1 MKPEL
6 KQRILKWTKRIVA
19 SIAVLLVAL
28 VLAGMSFQ
36 ALESR
41 SDRERFP
48 PPGRLVDVGGHR
60 LHLNCAGSGTP
71 TVVLDSGAGGWSIY
85 CSYDRA
91 GYGWSEPGSKPRIG
105 HRFAEELNALLVN
118 SGTPG
123 PYVLVGHSLGGYVV
137 RLYVDRY
144 PEEVAGVVLV
154 ESAHERQWTELPN
167 EVNELMDSALGGM
180 RVASIM
186 ARFGIMRFMKGKLA
200 TEGLSEDVQGLEVAT
215 LVRPEVYATM
225 VSEVKNAAA
234 TADQVGATGS
244 LSDRPLAVLSAGQ
257 SFEAFR
263 PMTDAITFE
272 DANHTWMEL
281 QAEFVGLS
289 RNSRHIVNE
298 EATHNIMIEDPDGVA
313 DAIRWVVDRVR
324 QR

>member
-1 MKPEL
+1 LKPEL

-85 CSYDRA
+85 WAEVQERVSDVTRVCSYDRA
-91 GYGWSEPGSKPRIG
+91 GYGWSEPGPKPRIG

-137 RLYVDRY
+137 RLYADRY

-167 EVNELMDSALGGM
+167 EVNELMDSALGGCESL
-180 RVASIM
+180 RSW
-186 ARFGIMRFMKGKLA
+186 
-200 TEGLSEDVQGLEVAT
+200 
-215 LVRPEVYATM
+215 LVS
-225 VSEVKNAAA
+225 VSC
-234 TADQVGATGS
+234 DS
-244 LSDRPLAVLSAGQ
+244 
-257 SFEAFR
+257 
-263 PMTDAITFE
+263 
-272 DANHTWMEL
+272 
-281 QAEFVGLS
+281 
-289 RNSRHIVNE
+289 
-298 EATHNIMIEDPDGVA
+298 
-313 DAIRWVVDRVR
+313 
-324 QR
+324 